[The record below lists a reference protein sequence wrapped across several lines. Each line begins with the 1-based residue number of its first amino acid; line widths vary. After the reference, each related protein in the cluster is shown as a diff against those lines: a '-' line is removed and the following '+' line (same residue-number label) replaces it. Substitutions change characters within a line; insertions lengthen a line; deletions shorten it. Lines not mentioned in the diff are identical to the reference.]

1 MTRANIETKN
11 GMKITLEGEAS
22 DIAEIIEDLQDRER
36 RTEERLERIRLFRK
50 EREER
55 LSKSDREE
63 RNRLAHGQ
71 TSITGIL
78 RNLINNG
85 FFDEPKQFKE
95 VAREL
100 RKIGIVI
107 PSSTLHPLLSR
118 LTATD
123 NLKRQKGDNDLWE
136 YVKK

>member
-1 MTRANIETKN
+1 MTRANIETRN
-11 GMKITLEGEAS
+11 GMKITLEGDAS
-22 DIAEIIEDLQDRER
+22 DISEIIEDLQDRER
-36 RTEERLERIRLFRK
+36 RNEERLERIKIFRK
-50 EREER
+50 ERQER
-55 LSKSDREE
+55 LNHVDKEE
-63 RNRLAHGQ
+63 RNRFAHGE

-78 RNLINNG
+78 RNLINKG
-85 FFDEPKQFKE
+85 FFDKPRKFRE

-100 RKIGIVI
+100 RKIGIII